1 MAKELEMNF
10 RYSGYSN
17 IWMNNQVVN
26 HDWLIKSLE
35 QKLTDQFQQNWES
48 ICNNSSK
55 GVIYKLFTN
64 LDFRCQPFVNCN
76 LSIYMKQVLAR
87 FLTSNHKLPI
97 ETGRWND
104 IERSNMLCNLCKRDT
119 EMNFTIFCVAL
130 C

>member
-17 IWMNNQVVN
+17 IWMNNQVVS

-55 GVIYKLFTN
+55 GVIYISCL
-64 LDFRCQPFVNCN
+64 L
-76 LSIYMKQVLAR
+76 I
-87 FLTSNHKLPI
+87 
-97 ETGRWND
+97 
-104 IERSNMLCNLCKRDT
+104 
-119 EMNFTIFCVAL
+119 
-130 C
+130 

>member
-1 MAKELEMNF
+1 MKLILDDG
-10 RYSGYSN
+10 GYSN

-76 LSIYMKQVLAR
+76 LSIYMRQVLAR

-97 ETGRWND
+97 ETRRWND
-104 IERSNMLCNLCKRDT
+104 IERSNR
-119 EMNFTIFCVAL
+119 
-130 C
+130 